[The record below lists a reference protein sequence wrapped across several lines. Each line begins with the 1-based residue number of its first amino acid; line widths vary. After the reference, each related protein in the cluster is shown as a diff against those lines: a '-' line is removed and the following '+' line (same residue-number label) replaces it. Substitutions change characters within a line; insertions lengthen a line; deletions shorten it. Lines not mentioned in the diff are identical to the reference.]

1 MPNLPLESWLAIGLA
16 ALCVGSVCLYL
27 YLRLRDI
34 SR

>member
-1 MPNLPLESWLAIGLA
+1 MTDLPLGTWLALGLA
-16 ALCVGSVCLYL
+16 ALCAGSVCLYL